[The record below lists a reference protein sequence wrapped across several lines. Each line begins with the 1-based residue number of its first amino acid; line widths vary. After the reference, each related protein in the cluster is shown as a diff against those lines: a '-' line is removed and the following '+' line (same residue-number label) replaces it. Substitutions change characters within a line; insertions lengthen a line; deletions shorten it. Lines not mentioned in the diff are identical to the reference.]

1 MWKSMFLV
9 FIKTK
14 ALKAAFLGLVL
25 TPAVMRAESL
35 AAILARMDRSAIE
48 FHSVTATVKR
58 VDYTDVVDDKSNSEG
73 IMSLMR
79 TKTGAVTLIQ
89 FKTPEPR
96 SVHISDHTLQ
106 VYYPKA
112 NTVEIYDTA
121 KFTSRVDQFLL
132 LGFGT
137 TAAELNRTYELKA
150 LGTEKV
156 AGVAATR
163 IELTPKSAEMKKLFT
178 KIELWVPEG
187 QDKPIQEKVTEPS
200 KNYLQ
205 VTYSEMKVNPLLPA
219 SFFELRLPA
228 GVKKVFP
235 QK

>member
-1 MWKSMFLV
+1 MFLV

-14 ALKAAFLGLVL
+14 ALKAAFLALVL
-25 TPAVMRAESL
+25 TSTVMRGESL
-35 AAILARMDRSAIE
+35 AAILARMDRSAVQ
-48 FHSVTATVKR
+48 FHSVTARMKR
-58 VDYTDVVDDKSNSEG
+58 VDYTDVVDDKSDSEG
-73 IMSLMR
+73 VMSLMR
-79 TKTGAVTLIQ
+79 TKTGAVTLVE
-89 FKTPEPR
+89 FKSPEPR
-96 SVHISDHTLQ
+96 SVYISDHSLQ

-121 KFTSRVDQFLL
+121 KFTSRTDQFLL

-137 TAAELNRTYELKA
+137 TTAELNKAYELKA
-150 LGTEKV
+150 LGLETV

-178 KIELWVPEG
+178 KIELWVPQG

-200 KNYLQ
+200 KNYIQ
-205 VTYSEMKVNPLLPA
+205 VTYSDMKVNLLLPA
-219 SFFELRLPA
+219 SFYELKLPA
-228 GVKKVFP
+228 GVRKVFP